1 MVFGKQYLRMA
12 FTRRCFAVL
21 VSFLVAGFFPLVS
34 SAQSEIRKFLIEI
47 RNSEDQ
53 PIEGVRVK
61 CRGHSELSPLTG
73 PSGLT
78 ELPLPPG
85 LQPGDEIEI
94 ELEPGTDLEKNWRF
108 LKPFDGSVNVP
119 SQKQRYYTIILIRR
133 DYLDTMLKAATAPT
147 DAARDIKIDRF
158 DRSPTPLGQKFDPR

>member
-1 MVFGKQYLRMA
+1 MAFGKQYLRMA
-12 FTRRCFAVL
+12 FTGRCFSVL

-53 PIEGVRVK
+53 LIEGVRVK
-61 CRGHSELSPLTG
+61 CRGHSEFSPLTG

-85 LQPGDEIEI
+85 CHPGDQIEI
-94 ELEPGTDLEKNWRF
+94 ELEPGTDFAKNWRF
-108 LKPFDGSVNVP
+108 LKPFDGSINVP
-119 SQKQRYYTIILIRR
+119 SPKQRYYPIILIRR
-133 DYLDTMLKAATAPT
+133 DYLDTLLKAAKVSTEGT
-147 DAARDIKIDRF
+147 RDIKIDRF
-158 DRSPTPLGQKFDPR
+158 DRAATPLGQKFDQR